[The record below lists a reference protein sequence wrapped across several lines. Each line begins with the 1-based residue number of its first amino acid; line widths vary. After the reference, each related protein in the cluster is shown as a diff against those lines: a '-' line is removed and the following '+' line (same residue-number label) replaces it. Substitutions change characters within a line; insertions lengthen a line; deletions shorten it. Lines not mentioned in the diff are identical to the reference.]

1 MEIAMIPILL
11 LGAFVSIGSVEKG
24 DDIVRAQLELL
35 KISYF
40 CDDPLYRTKRSD
52 AVKTISRLQGVTS
65 FSHTIVEDLDT
76 ALKNKKV
83 KMNKPINRG
92 DCIVLIAEAKDAVD
106 RLINQK

>member
-1 MEIAMIPILL
+1 MIAVLF
-11 LGAFVSIGSVEKG
+11 LGAFVSVGSIEKG
-24 DDIVRAQLELL
+24 DEIVQAQLELL

-52 AVKTISRLQGVTS
+52 AVKTISQLQGLTS
-65 FSHTIVEDLDT
+65 FSDTIVEDLDV

-92 DCIVLIAEAKDAVD
+92 NCIVLISEAKNAVD